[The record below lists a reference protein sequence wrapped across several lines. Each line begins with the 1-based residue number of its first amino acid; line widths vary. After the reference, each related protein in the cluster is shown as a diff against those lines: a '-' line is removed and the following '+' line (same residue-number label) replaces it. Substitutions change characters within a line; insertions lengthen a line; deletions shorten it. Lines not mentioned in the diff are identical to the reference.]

1 MGSASEKILLFESM
15 LDFHAYEQIPS
26 TKRGCKGQFELRVE
40 QACRNCTNIKRN
52 QAKATEQSLSIIEQ
66 IIADKELTKNKIIL
80 VKLDED
86 HQINRNLTGLIA
98 NQLMA
103 KYKHP
108 ILLLSKTIDEDGS
121 IKWEGSGR
129 SFDTA
134 NFQDLRTFI
143 RDSGYAFLAEGH
155 SNAFGVGF
163 EDDKISDFIAYSNE
177 VLKDCEFIPCSR
189 VDFIW
194 HANDFT
200 AEDIISLASLNNVW
214 GQELD
219 KPLIAIEDLIV
230 QPNGVFLMS
239 KDKNPTLKITLSN
252 GVSLIKFKA
261 TEEEYQS
268 LTKYP
273 SGNIKIN
280 IVGSC
285 KINEWN
291 GTISAQVEVEDY
303 EIVGET
309 KYYF

>member
-1 MGSASEKILLFESM
+1 
-15 LDFHAYEQIPS
+15 
-26 TKRGCKGQFELRVE
+26 
-40 QACRNCTNIKRN
+40 
-52 QAKATEQSLSIIEQ
+52 
-66 IIADKELTKNKIIL
+66 
-80 VKLDED
+80 
-86 HQINRNLTGLIA
+86 
-98 NQLMA
+98 MA

-200 AEDIISLASLNNVW
+200 AEDIISL
-214 GQELD
+214 
-219 KPLIAIEDLIV
+219 
-230 QPNGVFLMS
+230 
-239 KDKNPTLKITLSN
+239 
-252 GVSLIKFKA
+252 
-261 TEEEYQS
+261 
-268 LTKYP
+268 
-273 SGNIKIN
+273 
-280 IVGSC
+280 
-285 KINEWN
+285 
-291 GTISAQVEVEDY
+291 VEPR
-303 EIVGET
+303 
-309 KYYF
+309 